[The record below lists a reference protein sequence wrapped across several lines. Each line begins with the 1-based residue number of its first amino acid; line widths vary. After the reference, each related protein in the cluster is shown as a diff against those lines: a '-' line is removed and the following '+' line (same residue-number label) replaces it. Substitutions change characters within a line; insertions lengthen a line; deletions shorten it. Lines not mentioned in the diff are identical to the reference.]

1 MWKNLLQP
9 FVTTTNLITSSSFFR
24 RSFNTLWHMHTNT
37 LWITG
42 VRPQPKSK
50 MDEQTTMRGLYL
62 ERILII
68 FNCLLFLGIVL
79 KTLIRKPR
87 KPNSANRKCCRV
99 RLANGVEVIAHIPGE
114 GHNLQEHH
122 SVLVRGGRTKDLPGV
137 RYKVVRGKLDCNLP
151 VKRQT
156 TLPTGAT
163 AK

>member
-1 MWKNLLQP
+1 MQ
-9 FVTTTNLITSSSFFR
+9 VA
-24 RSFNTLWHMHTNT
+24 
-37 LWITG
+37 
-42 VRPQPKSK
+42 
-50 MDEQTTMRGLYL
+50 
-62 ERILII
+62 II
-68 FNCLLFLGIVL
+68 GREENNCVSLLGIIL

-122 SVLVRGGRTKDLPGV
+122 SVLVRGGQTKDLPGV
-137 RYKVVRGKLDCNLP
+137 HYKVVRGKLDCNLP

-156 TLPTGAT
+156 TLPASAA

>member
-1 MWKNLLQP
+1 MWNNLLKP
-9 FVTTTNLITSSSFFR
+9 LVTTTNLITSSFFIR

-50 MDEQTTMRGLYL
+50 MDEQPTMR
-62 ERILII
+62 
-68 FNCLLFLGIVL
+68 GIVL

-137 RYKVVRGKLDCNLP
+137 HYKVVRGKLDCNLP

-156 TLPTGAT
+156 TLPSSAT

>member
-1 MWKNLLQP
+1 MWANLLKTCA
-9 FVTTTNLITSSSFFR
+9 TTASSITSTLTIR

-42 VRPQPKSK
+42 VRPLPKSK
-50 MDEQTTMRGLYL
+50 MDEQPTMR
-62 ERILII
+62 
-68 FNCLLFLGIVL
+68 GIVL

-99 RLANGVEVIAHIPGE
+99 RLANGLEVIAHIPGE

-137 RYKVVRGKLDCNLP
+137 HYKVVRGKLDCNMP

-156 TLPTGAT
+156 TLPASAT

>member
-1 MWKNLLQP
+1 MWNNLLKSL
-9 FVTTTNLITSSSFFR
+9 VTTTNLITSSSFLIR

-42 VRPQPKSK
+42 VRPRPKSK
-50 MDEQTTMRGLYL
+50 MDEHPTIR
-62 ERILII
+62 
-68 FNCLLFLGIVL
+68 GIVL

-122 SVLVRGGRTKDLPGV
+122 SVLIRGGPTKDLPGV
-137 RYKVVRGKLDCNLP
+137 HYKVVRGKLDCNLP

-156 TLPTGAT
+156 TLPASAT

>member
-1 MWKNLLQP
+1 MWNNLLKP
-9 FVTTTNLITSSSFFR
+9 FITTTNLITSSFFIR

-50 MDEQTTMRGLYL
+50 MDEQPTMR
-62 ERILII
+62 
-68 FNCLLFLGIVL
+68 GIVL

-122 SVLVRGGRTKDLPGV
+122 SVLIRGGRTKDLPGV
-137 RYKVVRGKLDCNLP
+137 HYKVVRGKLDCNLP

-156 TLPTGAT
+156 TLPTSAT
-163 AK
+163 TK

>member
-1 MWKNLLQP
+1 MFDRDPKVKWMNNQQCV
-9 FVTTTNLITSSSFFR
+9 VTLHPLFIYVVSNHYSFY
-24 RSFNTLWHMHTNT
+24 S
-37 LWITG
+37 
-42 VRPQPKSK
+42 
-50 MDEQTTMRGLYL
+50 
-62 ERILII
+62 
-68 FNCLLFLGIVL
+68 GIVL
-79 KTLIRKPR
+79 KVLIRKPR

-137 RYKVVRGKLDCNLP
+137 HYKIVRGKLDCNFP

-156 TLPTGAT
+156 TLPSNAA

>member
-1 MWKNLLQP
+1 MFESLIKPLLTNTNLLTSP
-9 FVTTTNLITSSSFFR
+9 SFLIR
-24 RSFNTLWHMHTNT
+24 RSFNTLWHMHMNT

-42 VRPQPKSK
+42 VRPQTKSK
-50 MDEQTTMRGLYL
+50 MDEQPTMR
-62 ERILII
+62 
-68 FNCLLFLGIVL
+68 GIVL

-137 RYKVVRGKLDCNLP
+137 HYKVVRGKLDCNLP

-156 TLPTGAT
+156 TLPSSATGN
-163 AK
+163 

>member
-1 MWKNLLQP
+1 MFLKIRN
-9 FVTTTNLITSSSFFR
+9 FFLIYS
-24 RSFNTLWHMHTNT
+24 
-37 LWITG
+37 I
-42 VRPQPKSK
+42 
-50 MDEQTTMRGLYL
+50 
-62 ERILII
+62 
-68 FNCLLFLGIVL
+68 LGIVL

-137 RYKVVRGKLDCNLP
+137 HYKVVRGKLDCNLP

-156 TLPTGAT
+156 TLPASAT

>member
-1 MWKNLLQP
+1 MWNNLLKP
-9 FVTTTNLITSSSFFR
+9 FITTTNLITSSFFIR

-50 MDEQTTMRGLYL
+50 MDEQPTMR
-62 ERILII
+62 
-68 FNCLLFLGIVL
+68 GIVL

-122 SVLVRGGRTKDLPGV
+122 SVLIRGGRTKDLP
-137 RYKVVRGKLDCNLP
+137 VVALVGNVVCLFTGKLQSNLP
-151 VKRQT
+151 RT
-156 TLPTGAT
+156 TL
-163 AK
+163 

>member
-1 MWKNLLQP
+1 MWENFLKP
-9 FVTTTNLITSSSFFR
+9 FLTTTNFVTSSFFIR

-50 MDEQTTMRGLYL
+50 MDEQPTMR
-62 ERILII
+62 
-68 FNCLLFLGIVL
+68 GIVL

-99 RLANGVEVIAHIPGE
+99 RLANGLEIIAHIPGE

-137 RYKVVRGKLDCNLP
+137 HYKVVRGKLDCNLP

-156 TLPTGAT
+156 TLPASTST
-163 AK
+163 K

>member
-1 MWKNLLQP
+1 MWANLLKTCA
-9 FVTTTNLITSSSFFR
+9 TTASSMTSTLTIH

-42 VRPQPKSK
+42 VRPLPKSK
-50 MDEQTTMRGLYL
+50 MDEQPTMR
-62 ERILII
+62 
-68 FNCLLFLGIVL
+68 GIVL

-99 RLANGVEVIAHIPGE
+99 RLANGLEVIAHIPGE

-137 RYKVVRGKLDCNLP
+137 HYKVVRGKLDCNMP

-156 TLPTGAT
+156 TLPASAT
-163 AK
+163 TK